1 MQVKVIHETRITTYM
16 LFTKH
21 ESRTVH
27 WGTESLQS
35 FSRPDRTG
43 MTTEELF
50 LMSSDARSMMQTKA
64 AKARFT
70 GPPAF
75 PGRAT
80 VSPAN
85 GFSRHTRH
93 ESRTLPPPGRCFPAR
108 CGAAWGGYGA
118 AWAAAVSRSRNTA
131 LAAVRF
137 AVGGQGGATK
147 IRRRT
152 SVSSEKSQLPCR
164 PFPTISRYF
173 PAFPAPPPPWSRVR
187 APFASATR
195 PVGFS
200 RHTRHESRTLPPPGR
215 CFPARCGAAMARH
228 GRPPSPAPA
237 TRPVGFLP
245 ATNHATWF
253 FPVPPVTPRRATPTP
268 ASGFSR
274 ITSHG
279 FYDDE

>member
-1 MQVKVIHETRITTYM
+1 
-16 LFTKH
+16 
-21 ESRTVH
+21 
-27 WGTESLQS
+27 
-35 FSRPDRTG
+35 

-50 LMSSDARSMMQTKA
+50 LMSSDARSTMQTKA

-80 VSPAN
+80 ASPAN

-118 AWAAAVSRSRNTA
+118 AWAAAVSRAGNTA

-152 SVSSEKSQLPCR
+152 SVSSEKSRLPCR
-164 PFPTISRYF
+164 PFPTISHHF
-173 PAFPAPPPPWSRVR
+173 PAFPTISRPPPPPWERVR

-215 CFPARCGAAMARH
+215 CFPARCGAAWGGCGAAWAAAVSRSGNKACWVFTSHESRNMVF
-228 GRPPSPAPA
+228 PCSCPSGDSKESNPNPGQRVF
-237 TRPVGFLP
+237 T
-245 ATNHATWF
+245 THET
-253 FPVPPVTPRRATPTP
+253 
-268 ASGFSR
+268 R
-274 ITSHG
+274 ITNHG